1 MDGFFIITSLLKIV
15 GILFVVILPM
25 VSYAVYAERRVSAFI
40 QDRLGPNRVGPAG
53 LFQPV
58 ADMFKLLLKEDFTP
72 RSANTFYYWLAPCLA
87 VMPAII
93 TIAVVPFGSTLFGV
107 PMVIADVNVG
117 ILFVFAIASLGVYGI
132 VIGGW
137 ASNSKY
143 PFLGGIRSSSQMLSY
158 ELSLGLAVIPVFLLV
173 GNLRLTTVVRYQ
185 IEHGWFIAPFVGDW
199 TNPWKW
205 LLAIP
210 MIISF
215 LVFMIAIFAE
225 TNRLPF
231 DLPEAEQELA
241 GGYNI
246 EYSSIKF
253 ALYFLGEYAA
263 MITGS
268 AVIVAGLGLAINH
281 FTDQR
286 LGRTQVTMQ
295 YPEQRWDTS
304 LPDHYRGAPALVR
317 DDDGRVRCVAC
328 QLCEFICPPRAIKII
343 PGEIPS
349 ADRFAKVEKYPE
361 EFDIDMIRCIFCGMC
376 EEVCPEQAIFLRK
389 DYVITGFTR
398 ADMIHHKKKL
408 LEIGGVMHGVVL
420 KWNEKK

>member
-1 MDGFFIITSLLKIV
+1 MSSFFVITSLLKIFA
-15 GILFVVILPM
+15 ILVVILTM
-25 VSYAVYAERRVSAFI
+25 VSYAVFAERKVSAAI

-53 LFQPV
+53 LLQPI

-87 VMPAII
+87 VMPSIT

-107 PMVIADVNVG
+107 PMVVADVNIG

-143 PFLGGIRSSSQMLSY
+143 PFLGGIRSSAQMLSY

-173 GNLRLTTVVRYQ
+173 GNLRLTSVVRYQ

-246 EYSSIKF
+246 EYSSMKF
-253 ALYFLGEYAA
+253 SFYFFGEYAP
-263 MITGS
+263 MITRS
-268 AVIVAGLGLAINH
+268 AVLVTLLFWGLQFPGISH
-281 FTDQR
+281 GST
-286 LGRTQVTMQ
+286 
-295 YPEQRWDTS
+295 RW
-304 LPDHYRGAPALVR
+304 V
-317 DDDGRVRCVAC
+317 
-328 QLCEFICPPRAIKII
+328 
-343 PGEIPS
+343 
-349 ADRFAKVEKYPE
+349 
-361 EFDIDMIRCIFCGMC
+361 
-376 EEVCPEQAIFLRK
+376 FL
-389 DYVITGFTR
+389 
-398 ADMIHHKKKL
+398 
-408 LEIGGVMHGVVL
+408 
-420 KWNEKK
+420 

>member
-1 MDGFFIITSLLKIV
+1 MDFIFVITSLLKIA
-15 GILFVVILPM
+15 ILLIVILPM
-25 VSYAVYAERRVSAFI
+25 VSYAVYAERKVSAAI
-40 QDRLGPNRVGPAG
+40 QDRLGPNRVRPAG
-53 LFQPV
+53 LLQPI

-72 RSANTFYYWLAPCLA
+72 RAANTFYYCLAPCLA

-143 PFLGGIRSSSQMLSY
+143 PFLGGIRSSAQMLSY
-158 ELSLGLAVIPVFLLV
+158 ELSLGLAVIPVFLIV
-173 GNLRLTTVVRYQ
+173 GSLRLTSVVQYQ

-199 TNPWKW
+199 MNPWKW

-241 GGYNI
+241 GGYNT
-246 EYSSIKF
+246 EYSSMKF

-268 AVIVAGLGLAINH
+268 AIIVTLFFGGWHLPLPSWHGGFHWVLVDGNAPGWRGVIGGLFNIATFFTKVAVLIFMFMWGRWKLPR
-281 FTDQR
+281 FRYDQ
-286 LGRTQVTMQ
+286 L
-295 YPEQRWDTS
+295 
-304 LPDHYRGAPALVR
+304 
-317 DDDGRVRCVAC
+317 
-328 QLCEFICPPRAIKII
+328 IPPRWLFSFLIALFTSFIAAGIL
-343 PGEIPS
+343 
-349 ADRFAKVEKYPE
+349 AF
-361 EFDIDMIRCIFCGMC
+361 IRS
-376 EEVCPEQAIFLRK
+376 
-389 DYVITGFTR
+389 
-398 ADMIHHKKKL
+398 
-408 LEIGGVMHGVVL
+408 
-420 KWNEKK
+420 